1 MLSLIYPCI
10 QSRRAVVSREAKK
23 KQHACASSGLRDRY
37 SELFTRMEALKL
49 KNAVT
54 KRLEQISLRNY
65 VVNTVY
71 LCRIGKPKIV

>member
-1 MLSLIYPCI
+1 M
-10 QSRRAVVSREAKK
+10 SREAKK
-23 KQHACASSGLRDRY
+23 KQHACASSDLRDHY

-65 VVNTVY
+65 LVNTVY
-71 LCRIGKPKIV
+71 LSRIGKPKIV

>member
-1 MLSLIYPCI
+1 M
-10 QSRRAVVSREAKK
+10 SREAKK
-23 KQHACASSGLRDRY
+23 KQHACASSGLRDHY

-65 VVNTVY
+65 LVNTVY
-71 LCRIGKPKIV
+71 LSRIGKPKIV

>member
-1 MLSLIYPCI
+1 MMFKV
-10 QSRRAVVSREAKK
+10 SRRAVVSRKAKK
-23 KQHACASSGLRDRY
+23 KQHACAPSGLCDHY

-65 VVNTVY
+65 LVNTVY
-71 LCRIGKPKIV
+71 LSRIGKPMIV

>member
-1 MLSLIYPCI
+1 M
-10 QSRRAVVSREAKK
+10 SREAKK
-23 KQHACASSGLRDRY
+23 KQHACASSGLRDHY

-65 VVNTVY
+65 LVNTVY
-71 LCRIGKPKIV
+71 LSRIGKPKII